1 MQALFFAL
9 NLLLFSFSRREVVNL
24 NTSELWSCYPQ
35 LEGRDMFRPFC
46 ILAFN
51 LFGRDLLAFSLFGRD
66 LLAFNLFGRGE
77 GICLGP
83 SVFSLLASSGGIFSL
98 LTSLGGKGYVLGP
111 SVFLTYHRSHLIF
124 NVFDN
129 AQGVSEIRGAS

>member
-1 MQALFFAL
+1 M
-9 NLLLFSFSRREVVNL
+9 NL

-51 LFGRDLLAFSLFGRD
+51 LFGR
-66 LLAFNLFGRGE
+66 E

-83 SVFSLLASSGGIFSL
+83 SVFFA
-98 LTSLGGKGYVLGP
+98 
-111 SVFLTYHRSHLIF
+111 YHRSHLIF

-129 AQGVSEIRGAS
+129 AQAVSGIRRISL